1 MEYDVCVVGAGISGL
16 VAANKLIDE
25 GKNVIVL
32 EQHNAVG
39 GISTNRVKGRFE
51 FKFPTLDL
59 YVNNSN
65 LPYSINNLLD
75 NDIEFV
81 GLRNILR
88 VMSPKGDITLVNDK
102 EKTLEIL
109 ESLAPNSG
117 EPLRNFISLAEECRE
132 ALDYITKNIDN

>member
-1 MEYDVCVVGAGISGL
+1 MEYDVCVVGAG
-16 VAANKLIDE
+16 
-25 GKNVIVL
+25 
-32 EQHNAVG
+32 
-39 GISTNRVKGRFE
+39 
-51 FKFPTLDL
+51 
-59 YVNNSN
+59 
-65 LPYSINNLLD
+65 INNLLD

-132 ALDYITKNIDN
+132 ALDYITKNIDNLDMDYIHEEYNGFFEFTNFLTRDYEFFLDGLW